1 MPEPGRVLIID
12 SERPDIDAIESLLVK
27 AGYEVELASTSTEV
41 HQTVEHHIPNLIL
54 LKADIPGLDPFGL
67 LEELRSGHPARD
79 IPVIFV
85 TTEQNDDCRIKGLES
100 ADDLIVEPLDD
111 REMLARVEKLVTAS
125 RVRAALRESEAKLRS
140 VMESAIDAIISA
152 DHTGRIM
159 GWNGAA
165 TRILGHTEEE
175 AVGKQL
181 ELIIPEK
188 FHAAH
193 RHGMAHFTA
202 TGKGKILGT
211 TVELSARTRSGDE
224 VPIELSLSTWT
235 VGDER
240 YYTGIIRD
248 IGERKRAE
256 QDLIDSEKALREKTK
271 EMKKKNRELEET
283 LDKLHETQSQLV
295 LQEKMASLGKLSAG
309 MAHELNNPAAAA
321 QRGAAQLEM
330 AFAKWP
336 DIQQRMD
343 ELGLEGT
350 QARILTDLD
359 RTAKEHARHAAEL
372 DALARSD
379 QEAGVEAWLR
389 QQRINTAGELVPSL
403 ISMDLRIADLE
414 VLAADLSTAQF
425 QVVLDWLSFKFS
437 IYSLVAEIGLGTG
450 RIVEIVKALK
460 TYTYVDQ
467 APVQSVDVRQGL
479 DNTLIILHS
488 KLKKG
493 VTVLREYAEDLPLIQ
508 AYASELNQ
516 VWTNLIDNAIDAMDG
531 KGTLTIRARRE
542 ENWVQVDI
550 EDDGAGVPEEIHAKI
565 FDPFFTTKAPGQGTG
580 LGLSISHS
588 LVVQRH
594 QGHLSLDSR
603 PGNTRVTVCL
613 PVNFAPGDEVSKRR
627 RK

>member
-1 MPEPGRVLIID
+1 MPERGRVLIID
-12 SERPDIDAIESLLVK
+12 SERPEMDAIESSLAK
-27 AGYEVELASTSTEV
+27 AGYEVDQASTPTEANQAV
-41 HQTVEHHIPNLIL
+41 DGNIPDLIL
-54 LKADIPGLDPFGL
+54 LNAEMPGLEPFGL
-67 LEELRSGHPARD
+67 LEELRSGHLTRD
-79 IPVIFV
+79 ISVILM
-85 TTEQNDDCRIKGLES
+85 TTGQNNDYRVKGLEL
-100 ADDLIVEPLDD
+100 ADDLIVEPVDD
-111 REMLARVEKLVTAS
+111 REILVRVEKLVTAS
-125 RVRAALRESEAKLRS
+125 RVRAALRESEAKFRS

-159 GWNGAA
+159 GWNRAA
-165 TRILGHTEEE
+165 SRILGHTEEE

-188 FHAAH
+188 FQAAH

-211 TVELSARTRSGDE
+211 TVELSARNRSGDE

-256 QDLIDSEKALREKTK
+256 QELIDSEKALREKTK
-271 EMKKKNRELEET
+271 EMKKKNRELEEI
-283 LDKLHETQSQLV
+283 LGKLHDTQSQLV

-321 QRGAAQLEM
+321 QRGAAQLEI

-336 DIQQRMD
+336 DIQQRMG

-350 QARILTDLD
+350 QAGILTDLD

-389 QQRINTAGELVPSL
+389 QRRINTAGELVPSL
-403 ISMDLRIADLE
+403 ISMNLRIADLE

-479 DNTLIILHS
+479 DNTLIILHN

-542 ENWVQVDI
+542 ENWVRVDI

-603 PGNTRVTVCL
+603 PGNTRFTVWL
-613 PVNFAPGDEVSKRR
+613 PVDFAPGDEVSKPRR
-627 RK
+627 Q